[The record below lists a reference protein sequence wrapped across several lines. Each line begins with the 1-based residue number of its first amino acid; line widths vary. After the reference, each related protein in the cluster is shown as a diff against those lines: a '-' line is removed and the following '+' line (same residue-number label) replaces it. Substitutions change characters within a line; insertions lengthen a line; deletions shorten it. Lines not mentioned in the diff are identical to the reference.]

1 MPKPGAEPEA
11 GELTAWGCC
20 GVQMG
25 KKRTEVLRQLGGY
38 RLQLLGSNPDR
49 LMEQGKTEQTEW
61 AVVGPFA

>member
-1 MPKPGAEPEA
+1 
-11 GELTAWGCC
+11 
-20 GVQMG
+20 MG